1 MVGCE
6 AGISRL
12 RRLRRWHWSVAMVA
26 KVELDSCDSCKAG
39 AFTAVSNWVYPQLIS
54 KVMVFNKIFY
64 DCL

>member
-12 RRLRRWHWSVAMVA
+12 RRLRRWRWSVAMVA

-39 AFTAVSNWVYPQLIS
+39 AFAAVSNWVYPQLIS